1 MNTSL
6 VINPELRDLLP
17 PLSPKQ
23 FAKLE
28 SEILKDGCTAPLV
41 VWGNII
47 VDGHHRYTICMKH
60 NVPFQTTPKTFESM
74 DDAKLWMW
82 QNQNSRRNLSRFQR
96 AEIALKMKPIV
107 ANQANEK
114 RLSTLKQNTE
124 RQNSAS
130 RTEPQKTRQIL
141 AEFAEVS
148 HDTLDRVEFLLKHAD
163 AETLNRLRWDK
174 KETSIHKEYTRLKA
188 ELDAQKPKTEK
199 KSRSK
204 SAASSKGT
212 QGECDTK
219 STQSA
224 SSTAP
229 KNASKTATAKAQ
241 ENASA
246 QATFPD
252 TAKSGNPASEQA
264 SETVTVSLKS
274 TPKVKDTYTCGIEFE
289 PDPDDNF
296 FDWITDAE
304 REELNAR
311 RENCPNRLVPT
322 IRNFTIQS
330 IPEHSPEPLVQC
342 LFSLF
347 KRNYRKKLLL
357 LLAREMR
364 KEDSE
369 EFTRPIITELYHEF
383 H

>member
-130 RTEPQKTRQIL
+130 RC
-141 AEFAEVS
+141 FV
-148 HDTLDRVEFLLKHAD
+148 
-163 AETLNRLRWDK
+163 
-174 KETSIHKEYTRLKA
+174 
-188 ELDAQKPKTEK
+188 
-199 KSRSK
+199 
-204 SAASSKGT
+204 
-212 QGECDTK
+212 
-219 STQSA
+219 
-224 SSTAP
+224 
-229 KNASKTATAKAQ
+229 
-241 ENASA
+241 
-246 QATFPD
+246 
-252 TAKSGNPASEQA
+252 
-264 SETVTVSLKS
+264 
-274 TPKVKDTYTCGIEFE
+274 
-289 PDPDDNF
+289 
-296 FDWITDAE
+296 
-304 REELNAR
+304 
-311 RENCPNRLVPT
+311 
-322 IRNFTIQS
+322 
-330 IPEHSPEPLVQC
+330 
-342 LFSLF
+342 
-347 KRNYRKKLLL
+347 
-357 LLAREMR
+357 
-364 KEDSE
+364 
-369 EFTRPIITELYHEF
+369 
-383 H
+383 